1 MIFYIDAS
9 NIHSG
14 GGKIMLNDFII
25 GTDAYPNIKFIFW
38 VDYRFE
44 IPDLSINSKN
54 IQFIKVPKVLRF
66 FTQFKIKKLSKSY
79 DLIIFFGNLPPF
91 ITFSA
96 RTFLLQQNRY
106 VVENSTTSNMSLLTR
121 IQINIQ
127 RLIFKLYKN
136 KVDEIIVQS
145 SSMQSLIKKQSN
157 LNTST
162 TVVPFK
168 DFKEDAFSHSVHAR
182 VKTGFIYIASAE
194 PHKNHKNLIA
204 AWVLLAEEEIYPK
217 LTLTIDDKSKI
228 YKEIVNTRA
237 NHNLDIEILSNILR
251 EDLMIKLANS
261 QVLIYPS
268 KFESYGLPLV
278 EASMLGIDIIASE
291 LDYVRD
297 MVDPMQT
304 FDPESSVSIARSVK
318 RYLNHINSKTY
329 IMSPDKF
336 INYLINR

>member
-1 MIFYIDAS
+1 MNFYIDAS
-9 NIHSG
+9 NVHSG
-14 GGKIMLNDFII
+14 GGKTMLNDFIT

-38 VDYRFE
+38 VDYRFD
-44 IPDLSINSKN
+44 IPNLSVNSKN
-54 IQFIKVPKVLRF
+54 MQFIKVPKVLRF
-66 FTQFKIKKLSKSY
+66 FTQFKIKKLYKSD

-91 ITFSA
+91 IIFSA
-96 RTFLLQQNRY
+96 RTFLLQSNRY
-106 VVENSTTSNMSLLTR
+106 VVENSTTSNMSFLTR

-157 LNTST
+157 LNTSA

-168 DFKEDAFSHSVHAR
+168 DFKEDAFSHSTHAR
-182 VKTGFIYIASAE
+182 AKTGFIYIASAE

-237 NHNLDIEILSNILR
+237 SHNLDIEILPNILR
-251 EDLMIKLANS
+251 EDLMIKFANS
-261 QVLIYPS
+261 QALIYPS